1 MPKTDITKT
10 ALGVCLK
17 ELMKKKR
24 LGQITVKDI
33 TSQCGVSRNVFYYHF
48 RDKYDL
54 VHWIFYSETL
64 PVINTFSDPERYRDG
79 FVNLCKYM
87 LQNRDFYMEV
97 FNYVGQNSLSDS
109 LVESYFELMKIHILT
124 VYTQVGYR
132 LAEDELYILGRLE
145 AYAYVGV
152 IMEWV
157 RGGMQANYM
166 IYFEKLKKIK
176 ANLAFPLEAA

>member
-1 MPKTDITKT
+1 
-10 ALGVCLK
+10 
-17 ELMKKKR
+17 MKKKR

-64 PVINTFSDPERYRDG
+64 PVINTFSDPERYLDG

-176 ANLAFPLEAA
+176 ANLAFPMEAA

>member
-1 MPKTDITKT
+1 M
-10 ALGVCLK
+10 
-17 ELMKKKR
+17 
-24 LGQITVKDI
+24 
-33 TSQCGVSRNVFYYHF
+33 SRNVFYYHF

-64 PVINTFSDPERYRDG
+64 PVINTFSDPERYLDG

-132 LAEDELYILGRLE
+132 LAEDELYILCLLYTSRC
-145 AYAYVGV
+145 V
-152 IMEWV
+152 
-157 RGGMQANYM
+157 
-166 IYFEKLKKIK
+166 
-176 ANLAFPLEAA
+176 